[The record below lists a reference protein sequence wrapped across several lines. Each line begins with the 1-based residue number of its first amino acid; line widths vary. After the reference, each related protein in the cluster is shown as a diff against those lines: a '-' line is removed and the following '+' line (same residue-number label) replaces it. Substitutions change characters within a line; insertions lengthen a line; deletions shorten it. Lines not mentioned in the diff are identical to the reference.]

1 MKKSLFKKYLSVT
14 SIIIVVS
21 FLFLGT
27 VMVVFIARYFQ
38 SEKQAQL
45 TQNANSMASIAGQS
59 VVMMQ
64 DNQYLIDGSRMALFI
79 KAFSE
84 NVDADFFLVDQS
96 GAEMISTY
104 SIREDENPN
113 EDVKDRQ
120 NISAETMQQALSG
133 YFSATGTMNGLYD
146 SNYYIIGVPI
156 VTTNSSGQ
164 QVAIGAVFA
173 ASDLKVLDVFRDETI
188 KMFLLAAVAAFMVS
202 FCIIWTFSYKLA
214 KPLREMAIATKHF
227 GEGDFSVRVPVES
240 QDEIGE
246 LASSFNQMAETLA
259 AGESMRR
266 NFIANTSHELK
277 TPMTTIA
284 GFVDGI
290 LDGTIPEEKRN
301 HYLKIVS
308 QEVKRLSRLVK
319 TMLDLSKID
328 SGEMKLRPTRFDL
341 SNTIFVTLLSFEKAI
356 EDKKIE
362 IRGLETAS
370 SLFVDG
376 DPDMIHQVLYN
387 LLENA
392 VKFTNAEG
400 YIDIRLSETNDRV
413 TVTIKN
419 SGQGIPADEVAMIF
433 DRFYKTDKSRSQ
445 DKNGMGLGLYIVRTI
460 IRLHGGEIGV
470 SSVENEYC
478 QFEFWL
484 PKKKAKDMNADKGK
498 ENKEQK
504 DSKWINPLKSDN
516 KQGKNDKKAKKKEDT
531 DSAAEVIEVTDIEVV
546 EKPKDDDAALH

>member
-1 MKKSLFKKYLSVT
+1 M
-14 SIIIVVS
+14 I
-21 FLFLGT
+21 
-27 VMVVFIARYFQ
+27 VFIARYFQ
-38 SEKQAQL
+38 SEKQTQL
-45 TQNANSMASIAGQS
+45 THNAKSMASIAGQS

-104 SIREDENPN
+104 SIEEDENPN
-113 EDVKDRQ
+113 ANIKSRQ
-120 NISAETMQQALSG
+120 NISSETMQQALSG
-133 YFSATGTMNGLYD
+133 SFSATGTMNGLYD

-156 VTTNSSGQ
+156 ITTNSSGQ

-188 KMFLLAAVAAFMVS
+188 KMFILAAVAAFMVS
-202 FCIIWTFSYKLA
+202 FCIVWTFSYKLA

-227 GEGDFSVRVPVES
+227 GDGDFSVRVPVES

-246 LASSFNQMAETLA
+246 LACAFNQMAETLA

-301 HYLKIVS
+301 HYLRIVS

-328 SGEMKLRPTRFDL
+328 SGEMKLRPIRFDL
-341 SNTIFVTLLSFEKAI
+341 SNTVFVTLLSFEKAI

-392 VKFTNAEG
+392 VKFTNVEG

-419 SGQGIPADEVAMIF
+419 SGPGIPAEEVAMIF

-460 IRLHGGEIGV
+460 IRLHGGEINV
-470 SSVENEYC
+470 SSVENEFC

-484 PKKKAKDMNADKGK
+484 PKKIKDINSDKGK
-498 ENKEQK
+498 DNKEQK
-504 DSKWINPLKSDN
+504 DSKWSNPLKSDS
-516 KQGKNDKKAKKKEDT
+516 KQAKTDKKSKKKEDT
-531 DSAAEVIEVTDIEVV
+531 DSTPEVIEVTDVEVV
-546 EKPKDDDAALH
+546 EKPKDDNAVMH

>member
-27 VMVVFIARYFQ
+27 VMIVFIARYFQ

-45 TQNANSMASIAGQS
+45 TQNAKSMASIAGQS

-104 SIREDENPN
+104 SIEEDENPSA
-113 EDVKDRQ
+113 DIKSRK
-120 NISAETMQQALSG
+120 NISSEAMQQALSG
-133 YFSATGTMNGLYD
+133 YFSATGTMNGLYS

-202 FCIIWTFSYKLA
+202 FCIVWTFSYKLA
-214 KPLREMAIATKHF
+214 KPLREMEIATKHF

-246 LASSFNQMAETLA
+246 LASAFNQMAETLA

-328 SGEMKLRPTRFDL
+328 SGEMKLRLTRFDL
-341 SNTIFVTLLSFEKAI
+341 SNTVFVTLLSFEKAI

-392 VKFTNAEG
+392 VKFTNVEG
-400 YIDIRLSETNDRV
+400 YIDIRLAETNDRV

-419 SGQGIPADEVAMIF
+419 SGPGIPADEVAMIF

-460 IRLHGGEIGV
+460 IRLHGGEISV
-470 SSVENEYC
+470 SSVENEFC

-484 PKKKAKDMNADKGK
+484 PKKIKDLNSDKGK
-498 ENKEQK
+498 DSKEPK
-504 DSKWINPLKSDN
+504 DSKWNNPLKSDS
-516 KQGKNDKKAKKKEDT
+516 KQVKTDKKAKKKEEA
-531 DSAAEVIEVTDIEVV
+531 DSAPEVIEVTDVEIV

>member
-27 VMVVFIARYFQ
+27 VMIVFIARYFQ

-45 TQNANSMASIAGQS
+45 TQNAKSMASIAGQS

-104 SIREDENPN
+104 SIEEDENPSA
-113 EDVKDRQ
+113 DIKSRK
-120 NISAETMQQALSG
+120 NISSEAMQQALSG
-133 YFSATGTMNGLYD
+133 YFSATGTMNGLYS

-202 FCIIWTFSYKLA
+202 FCIVWTFSYKLA
-214 KPLREMAIATKHF
+214 KPLREMAIAPKHF

-246 LASSFNQMAETLA
+246 LASAFNQMAETLA

-328 SGEMKLRPTRFDL
+328 SGEMKLRLTRFDL
-341 SNTIFVTLLSFEKAI
+341 SNTVFVTLLSFEKAI

-392 VKFTNAEG
+392 VKFTNVEG
-400 YIDIRLSETNDRV
+400 YIDIRLAETNDRV

-419 SGQGIPADEVAMIF
+419 SGPGIPADEVAMIF

-460 IRLHGGEIGV
+460 IRLHGGEISV
-470 SSVENEYC
+470 SSVENEFC

-484 PKKKAKDMNADKGK
+484 PKKIKDLNSDKGK
-498 ENKEQK
+498 DSKEPK
-504 DSKWINPLKSDN
+504 DSKWNNPLKSDS
-516 KQGKNDKKAKKKEDT
+516 KQVKTDKKAKKKEEA
-531 DSAAEVIEVTDIEVV
+531 DSAPEVIEVTDVEIV

>member
-1 MKKSLFKKYLSVT
+1 
-14 SIIIVVS
+14 
-21 FLFLGT
+21 
-27 VMVVFIARYFQ
+27 
-38 SEKQAQL
+38 
-45 TQNANSMASIAGQS
+45 
-59 VVMMQ
+59 
-64 DNQYLIDGSRMALFI
+64 
-79 KAFSE
+79 
-84 NVDADFFLVDQS
+84 
-96 GAEMISTY
+96 
-104 SIREDENPN
+104 
-113 EDVKDRQ
+113 
-120 NISAETMQQALSG
+120 
-133 YFSATGTMNGLYD
+133 
-146 SNYYIIGVPI
+146 
-156 VTTNSSGQ
+156 
-164 QVAIGAVFA
+164 
-173 ASDLKVLDVFRDETI
+173 
-188 KMFLLAAVAAFMVS
+188 MFLL
-202 FCIIWTFSYKLA
+202 
-214 KPLREMAIATKHF
+214 
-227 GEGDFSVRVPVES
+227 S

-246 LASSFNQMAETLA
+246 LASAFNQMAETLA

-328 SGEMKLRPTRFDL
+328 SGEMKLRLTRFDL
-341 SNTIFVTLLSFEKAI
+341 SNTVFVTLLSFEKAI

-392 VKFTNAEG
+392 VKFTNVEG
-400 YIDIRLSETNDRV
+400 YIDIRLAETNDRV

-419 SGQGIPADEVAMIF
+419 SGPGIPADEVAMIF

-460 IRLHGGEIGV
+460 IRLHGGEISV
-470 SSVENEYC
+470 SSVENEFC

-484 PKKKAKDMNADKGK
+484 PKKIKDLNSDKGK
-498 ENKEQK
+498 DSKEPK
-504 DSKWINPLKSDN
+504 DSKWNNPLKSDS
-516 KQGKNDKKAKKKEDT
+516 KQVKTDKKAKKKEEA
-531 DSAAEVIEVTDIEVV
+531 DSAPEVIEVTDVEIV

>member
-27 VMVVFIARYFQ
+27 VMIVFIARYFQ

-45 TQNANSMASIAGQS
+45 TQNAKSMASIAGQS

-104 SIREDENPN
+104 SIEEDENPN
-113 EDVKDRQ
+113 ANIKSRQ
-120 NISAETMQQALSG
+120 NISSETMQQALSG
-133 YFSATGTMNGLYD
+133 YFSATGTMNGLYS

-202 FCIIWTFSYKLA
+202 FCIVWTFSYKLA

-246 LASSFNQMAETLA
+246 LASAFNQMAETLA

-328 SGEMKLRPTRFDL
+328 SGEMQLHLTRFDL
-341 SNTIFVTLLSFEKAI
+341 SNTVFVTLLSFEKAI

-392 VKFTNAEG
+392 VKFTNTEG

-504 DSKWINPLKSDN
+504 DSKWMNPLKSDN
-516 KQGKNDKKAKKKEDT
+516 KQTKNEKKTKKKEDA
-531 DSAAEVIEVTDIEVV
+531 DSVPEVIEVTDVEIV
-546 EKPKDDDAALH
+546 EKPKDDDDALH

>member
-1 MKKSLFKKYLSVT
+1 M
-14 SIIIVVS
+14 I
-21 FLFLGT
+21 
-27 VMVVFIARYFQ
+27 VFIARYFQ

-45 TQNANSMASIAGQS
+45 TQNAKSMASIAGQS

-104 SIREDENPN
+104 SIEEDENPSA
-113 EDVKDRQ
+113 DIKSRK
-120 NISAETMQQALSG
+120 NISSEAMQQALSG
-133 YFSATGTMNGLYD
+133 YFSATGTMNGLYS

-202 FCIIWTFSYKLA
+202 FCIVWTFSYKLA

-240 QDEIGE
+240 Q
-246 LASSFNQMAETLA
+246 
-259 AGESMRR
+259 
-266 NFIANTSHELK
+266 
-277 TPMTTIA
+277 
-284 GFVDGI
+284 DGI

-328 SGEMKLRPTRFDL
+328 SGEMKLRLTRFDL
-341 SNTIFVTLLSFEKAI
+341 SNTVFVTLLSFEKAI

-392 VKFTNAEG
+392 VKFTNVEG
-400 YIDIRLSETNDRV
+400 YIDIRLAETNDRV

-419 SGQGIPADEVAMIF
+419 SGPGIPADEVAMIF

-445 DKNGMGLGLYIVRTI
+445 DKNGMGL
-460 IRLHGGEIGV
+460 HGGEISV
-470 SSVENEYC
+470 SSVENEFC

-484 PKKKAKDMNADKGK
+484 PKKIKDLNSDKGK
-498 ENKEQK
+498 DSKEPK
-504 DSKWINPLKSDN
+504 DSKWNNPLKSDS
-516 KQGKNDKKAKKKEDT
+516 KQVKTDKKAKKKEEA
-531 DSAAEVIEVTDIEVV
+531 DSAPEVIEVTDVEIV

>member
-27 VMVVFIARYFQ
+27 VMIVFIARYFQ

-45 TQNANSMASIAGQS
+45 TQNAKSMASIAGQS

-104 SIREDENPN
+104 SIEEDENPSA
-113 EDVKDRQ
+113 DIKSRK
-120 NISAETMQQALSG
+120 NISSEAMQQALSG
-133 YFSATGTMNGLYD
+133 YFSATGTMNGLYS

-202 FCIIWTFSYKLA
+202 FCIVWTFSYKLA

-246 LASSFNQMAETLA
+246 LASAFNQMAETLA

-328 SGEMKLRPTRFDL
+328 SGEMKLRLTRFDL
-341 SNTIFVTLLSFEKAI
+341 SNTVFVTLLSFEKAI

-392 VKFTNAEG
+392 VKFTNVEG
-400 YIDIRLSETNDRV
+400 YIDIRLAETNDRV

-419 SGQGIPADEVAMIF
+419 SGRGIPADEVAMIF

-460 IRLHGGEIGV
+460 IRLHGGEISV
-470 SSVENEYC
+470 SSVENEFC

-484 PKKKAKDMNADKGK
+484 PKKIKDLNSDKGK
-498 ENKEQK
+498 DSKEPK
-504 DSKWINPLKSDN
+504 DSKWNNPLKSDS
-516 KQGKNDKKAKKKEDT
+516 KQVKTDKKAKKKEEA
-531 DSAAEVIEVTDIEVV
+531 DSAPEVIEVTDVEIV

>member
-27 VMVVFIARYFQ
+27 VMTVFIARYFQ
-38 SEKQAQL
+38 SEKQTQL
-45 TQNANSMASIAGQS
+45 TQNAKSVASVAGQS
-59 VVMMQ
+59 VVLMK
-64 DNQYLIDGSRMALFI
+64 DNQYFIDGSRMSLFI

-84 NVDADFFLVDQS
+84 NTDADFFLVNQS
-96 GAEMISTY
+96 GEEMISTY
-104 SIREDENPN
+104 SIAEE
-113 EDVKDRQ
+113 EQGAAVTKRQ
-120 NISAETMQQALSG
+120 NISQETMGQVLSG
-133 YFSATGTMNGLYD
+133 YFAATGTMNGLYS

-156 VTTNSSGQ
+156 LTANADGRQT
-164 QVAIGAVFA
+164 AIGAVFA

-188 KMFLLAAVAAFMVS
+188 KMFLLAAIAAFMVS
-202 FCIIWTFSYKLA
+202 FCIVWTFSYKLA

-227 GEGDFSVRVPVES
+227 GEGDFSVRVPVGS
-240 QDEIGE
+240 CDEIGE
-246 LASSFNQMAETLA
+246 LACAFNQMAETLA

-290 LDGTIPEEKRN
+290 LDGTIPEEKRS
-301 HYLKIVS
+301 HYLRIVS

-328 SGEMKLRPTRFDL
+328 SGEMKLCPTRFDL
-341 SNTIFVTLLSFEKAI
+341 SNTVFVTLLSFEKAI

-392 VKFTNAEG
+392 VKFTNVEG
-400 YIDIRLSETNDRV
+400 YIDIRLAETNDRV

-419 SGQGIPADEVAMIF
+419 SGPGIPADEVAMIF

-460 IRLHGGEIGV
+460 IRLHGGEICV
-470 SSVENEYC
+470 SSVENEFC

-484 PKKKAKDMNADKGK
+484 PKKKAKDVSAEKGK
-498 ENKEQK
+498 DGKEQK
-504 DSKWINPLKSDN
+504 DGKWSHPLKGDG
-516 KQGKNDKKAKKKEDT
+516 KQGKGDKKARKKED
-531 DSAAEVIEVTDIEVV
+531 AAAPEVIEVTDIEVV
-546 EKPKDDDAALH
+546 EKPEDGDGPR

>member
-27 VMVVFIARYFQ
+27 VMIVFIARYFQ

-45 TQNANSMASIAGQS
+45 TQNAKSMASIAGQS

-104 SIREDENPN
+104 SIEEDENPSA
-113 EDVKDRQ
+113 DIKSRK
-120 NISAETMQQALSG
+120 NISSEAMQQALSG
-133 YFSATGTMNGLYD
+133 YFSATGTMNGLYS

-202 FCIIWTFSYKLA
+202 FCIVWTFSYKLA

-246 LASSFNQMAETLA
+246 LASAFNQMAETLA

-328 SGEMKLRPTRFDL
+328 SGEMKLRLTRFDL
-341 SNTIFVTLLSFEKAI
+341 SNTVFVTLLSFEKAI

-392 VKFTNAEG
+392 VKFTNVEG
-400 YIDIRLSETNDRV
+400 YIDIPV
-413 TVTIKN
+413 T
-419 SGQGIPADEVAMIF
+419 
-433 DRFYKTDKSRSQ
+433 
-445 DKNGMGLGLYIVRTI
+445 
-460 IRLHGGEIGV
+460 
-470 SSVENEYC
+470 
-478 QFEFWL
+478 
-484 PKKKAKDMNADKGK
+484 
-498 ENKEQK
+498 
-504 DSKWINPLKSDN
+504 
-516 KQGKNDKKAKKKEDT
+516 
-531 DSAAEVIEVTDIEVV
+531 
-546 EKPKDDDAALH
+546 

>member
-484 PKKKAKDMNADKGK
+484 PKKKAKDMKADKGK
-498 ENKEQK
+498 EKKETK

-531 DSAAEVIEVTDIEVV
+531 DSAPEVIEVTDVEVV

>member
-27 VMVVFIARYFQ
+27 VMIVFIARYFQ

-45 TQNANSMASIAGQS
+45 TQNAKSMASIAGQS

-104 SIREDENPN
+104 SIEEDENPN
-113 EDVKDRQ
+113 VDIKSRQ
-120 NISAETMQQALSG
+120 NISSETMQQALSG
-133 YFSATGTMNGLYD
+133 YFSATGTMNGLYS

-202 FCIIWTFSYKLA
+202 FCIVWTFSYKLA

-246 LASSFNQMAETLA
+246 LASAFNQMAETLA

-301 HYLKIVS
+301 HYLRIVS

-328 SGEMKLRPTRFDL
+328 SGEMKLRLTRFDL
-341 SNTIFVTLLSFEKAI
+341 SNTVFVTLLSFEKAI

-392 VKFTNAEG
+392 VKFTNVEG
-400 YIDIRLSETNDRV
+400 
-413 TVTIKN
+413 
-419 SGQGIPADEVAMIF
+419 
-433 DRFYKTDKSRSQ
+433 
-445 DKNGMGLGLYIVRTI
+445 
-460 IRLHGGEIGV
+460 
-470 SSVENEYC
+470 
-478 QFEFWL
+478 
-484 PKKKAKDMNADKGK
+484 
-498 ENKEQK
+498 
-504 DSKWINPLKSDN
+504 
-516 KQGKNDKKAKKKEDT
+516 
-531 DSAAEVIEVTDIEVV
+531 
-546 EKPKDDDAALH
+546 

>member
-498 ENKEQK
+498 ENKEPK

-531 DSAAEVIEVTDIEVV
+531 DSAPEVIEVTDVEVV

>member
-27 VMVVFIARYFQ
+27 VMIVFIARYFQ

-45 TQNANSMASIAGQS
+45 TQNAKSMASIAGQS

-64 DNQYLIDGSRMALFI
+64 DNQYLLDGSRMALFI
-79 KAFSE
+79 KAFSD

-96 GAEMISTY
+96 GAEMLSTY
-104 SIREDENPN
+104 SIEEDENPN
-113 EDVKDRQ
+113 ADIKSRQ

-133 YFSATGTMNGLYD
+133 YFSATGTMNGLYE

-173 ASDLKVLDVFRDETI
+173 ASDLKVLDAFRSETI
-188 KMFLLAAVAAFMVS
+188 KMFLLAAIAAFMVS
-202 FCIIWTFSYKLA
+202 FCIVWTFSYKLA
-214 KPLREMAIATKHF
+214 KPLREMAIAAKHF
-227 GEGDFSVRVPVES
+227 GEGDFSVRVPVGS

-246 LASSFNQMAETLA
+246 LSSAFNQMAETLA

-328 SGEMKLRPTRFDL
+328 SGEMKLRLTRFDL

-392 VKFTNAEG
+392 VKFTNVGG
-400 YIDIRLSETNDRV
+400 YIDIRLAETNDRV

-419 SGQGIPADEVAMIF
+419 SGPGIPADEVAMIF

-460 IRLHGGEIGV
+460 IRLHGGDICV
-470 SSVENEYC
+470 SSVENEFC
-478 QFEFWL
+478 QFEFCL
-484 PKKKAKDMNADKGK
+484 PKKIKETNCDKGK
-498 ENKEQK
+498 DNKEQK
-504 DSKWINPLKSDN
+504 DTKWSNPLKNDN
-516 KQGKNDKKAKKKEDT
+516 KQTKTEKKAKKKEE
-531 DSAAEVIEVTDIEVV
+531 DSTPEVIEVTDVEIV

>member
-27 VMVVFIARYFQ
+27 VMIVFIARYFQ

-45 TQNANSMASIAGQS
+45 TQNAKSMASIAGQS

-104 SIREDENPN
+104 SIEEDENPN
-113 EDVKDRQ
+113 VDIKSRQ
-120 NISAETMQQALSG
+120 NISSETMQQALSG
-133 YFSATGTMNGLYD
+133 YFSATGTMNGLYS

-202 FCIIWTFSYKLA
+202 FCIVWTFSYKLA

-227 GEGDFSVRVPVES
+227 GEGDFSARVPVES

-246 LASSFNQMAETLA
+246 LASAFNQMAETLA

-301 HYLKIVS
+301 HYLRIVS

-328 SGEMKLRPTRFDL
+328 SGEMKLRLTRFDL
-341 SNTIFVTLLSFEKAI
+341 SNTVFVTLLSFEKAI

-392 VKFTNAEG
+392 VKFTNVEG
-400 YIDIRLSETNDRV
+400 YIDIRLAETNDRV

-419 SGQGIPADEVAMIF
+419 SGPGIPADEVAMIF

-460 IRLHGGEIGV
+460 IRLHGGEISV
-470 SSVENEYC
+470 SSVENEFC

-484 PKKKAKDMNADKGK
+484 PKKIKDLNSDKGK
-498 ENKEQK
+498 DSKEPK
-504 DSKWINPLKSDN
+504 DSKWSNPLKSDN
-516 KQGKNDKKAKKKEDT
+516 KQAKTDKKAKKKEDT
-531 DSAAEVIEVTDIEVV
+531 GSAPEVIEVTDVEIV
-546 EKPKDDDAALH
+546 EKPKDDDASLH

>member
-27 VMVVFIARYFQ
+27 VMIVFIARYFQ

-45 TQNANSMASIAGQS
+45 TQNAKSMASIAGQS

-104 SIREDENPN
+104 SIEEDENPSA
-113 EDVKDRQ
+113 DIKSRK
-120 NISAETMQQALSG
+120 NISSEAMQQALSG
-133 YFSATGTMNGLYD
+133 YFSATGTMNGLYS

-188 KMFLLAAVAAFMVS
+188 KMFLLAAVVAFMVS
-202 FCIIWTFSYKLA
+202 FCIVWTFSYKLA
-214 KPLREMAIATKHF
+214 KPLREMTIATKHF

-246 LASSFNQMAETLA
+246 LASAFNQMAETLA

-328 SGEMKLRPTRFDL
+328 SGEMKLRLTRFDL
-341 SNTIFVTLLSFEKAI
+341 SNTVFVTLLSFEKAI

-392 VKFTNAEG
+392 VKFTNVEG
-400 YIDIRLSETNDRV
+400 YIDIRLAETNDRV

-419 SGQGIPADEVAMIF
+419 SGPGIPADEVAMIF

-460 IRLHGGEIGV
+460 IRLHGGEISV
-470 SSVENEYC
+470 SSVENEFC

-484 PKKKAKDMNADKGK
+484 PKKIKDLNSDKGK
-498 ENKEQK
+498 DSKEPK
-504 DSKWINPLKSDN
+504 DSKWNNPLKSDS
-516 KQGKNDKKAKKKEDT
+516 KQVKTDKKAKKKEEA
-531 DSAAEVIEVTDIEVV
+531 DSAPEVIEVTDVEIV

>member
-1 MKKSLFKKYLSVT
+1 MFKKYLSVT

-27 VMVVFIARYFQ
+27 AMIVFIARYFQ
-38 SEKQAQL
+38 SEKQTQL
-45 TQNANSMASIAGQS
+45 THNAKSMASIAGQS

-104 SIREDENPN
+104 SIEEDENPN
-113 EDVKDRQ
+113 ANIKSRQ
-120 NISAETMQQALSG
+120 NISSETMQQALSG
-133 YFSATGTMNGLYD
+133 SFSATGTMNGLYD

-156 VTTNSSGQ
+156 ITTNSSGQ

-188 KMFLLAAVAAFMVS
+188 KMFILAAVAAFMVS
-202 FCIIWTFSYKLA
+202 FCIVWTFSYKLA

-227 GEGDFSVRVPVES
+227 GDGDFSVRVPVES

-246 LASSFNQMAETLA
+246 LACAFNQMAETLA

-301 HYLKIVS
+301 HYLRIVS

-328 SGEMKLRPTRFDL
+328 SGEMKLRPIRFDL
-341 SNTIFVTLLSFEKAI
+341 SNTVFVTLLSFEKAI

-392 VKFTNAEG
+392 VKFTNVEG

-419 SGQGIPADEVAMIF
+419 SGPGIPAEEVAMIF

-460 IRLHGGEIGV
+460 IRLHGGEINV
-470 SSVENEYC
+470 SSVENEFC

-484 PKKKAKDMNADKGK
+484 PKKIKDINSDKGK
-498 ENKEQK
+498 DNKEQK
-504 DSKWINPLKSDN
+504 DSKWSNPLKSDS
-516 KQGKNDKKAKKKEDT
+516 KQAKTDKKSKKKEDA
-531 DSAAEVIEVTDIEVV
+531 DSAPEVIEVTDVEVV
-546 EKPKDDDAALH
+546 EKPKDDNAVMH

>member
-27 VMVVFIARYFQ
+27 VMIVFIARYFQ

-45 TQNANSMASIAGQS
+45 TQNAKSMASIAGQS

-64 DNQYLIDGSRMALFI
+64 DNQYLLDGSRMALFI
-79 KAFSE
+79 KAFSD

-96 GAEMISTY
+96 GAEMLSTY
-104 SIREDENPN
+104 SIEEDENPN
-113 EDVKDRQ
+113 ADIKSRQ
-120 NISAETMQQALSG
+120 NISAETMHQALSG
-133 YFSATGTMNGLYD
+133 YFSATGTMNGLYE

-173 ASDLKVLDVFRDETI
+173 ASDLKVLDVFRSETI
-188 KMFLLAAVAAFMVS
+188 KMFLLAAIAAFMVS
-202 FCIIWTFSYKLA
+202 FCIVWTFSYKLA
-214 KPLREMAIATKHF
+214 KPLREMAIAAKHF
-227 GEGDFSVRVPVES
+227 GEGDFSVRVPVGS

-246 LASSFNQMAETLA
+246 LSSAFNQMAETLA

-328 SGEMKLRPTRFDL
+328 SGEMKLRLTRFDL

-392 VKFTNAEG
+392 VKFTNVGG
-400 YIDIRLSETNDRV
+400 YIDIRLAETNDRV

-419 SGQGIPADEVAMIF
+419 SGPGIPADEVAMIF

-460 IRLHGGEIGV
+460 IRLHGGDICV
-470 SSVENEYC
+470 SSVENEFC
-478 QFEFWL
+478 QFEFCL
-484 PKKKAKDMNADKGK
+484 PKKIKETNCDKGK
-498 ENKEQK
+498 DNKEQK
-504 DSKWINPLKSDN
+504 DTKWSNPLKNDN
-516 KQGKNDKKAKKKEDT
+516 KQTKTEKKAKKKEE
-531 DSAAEVIEVTDIEVV
+531 DSTPEVIEVTDVEIV